1 MLIVINFK
9 AQILRNMSKTT
20 TTFFLF
26 LSLSLF
32 SQTVKYSTYEKIWA
46 IKHPFAAM
54 KVKRISAFIHQ
65 HGPQVQLD
73 LFNTGGKQDAYRHT
87 FYMAAFAQK
96 TGIKKVRRLG
106 LAHEKTNYRQFKH
119 SKTEEGEVPDS
130 LGTVMDIY
138 NNELGLNLGA
148 ANKTLSLEELSALV
162 VTEIKKGKALI
173 MKRAKDGSYLDC
185 SGAKLDLKQYSGK
198 WYVPKCLVKSDYNY
212 E

>member
-1 MLIVINFK
+1 MLIVTNFK
-9 AQILRNMSKTT
+9 AKILRNMLKTT

-26 LSLSLF
+26 LSFSFF

-46 IKHPFAAM
+46 IKHPFVAM
-54 KVKRISAFIHQ
+54 KVKRISTFIHQ
-65 HGPQVQLD
+65 HGPQPQLD
-73 LFNTGGKQDAYRHT
+73 LFNNGGKQDAYRHL

-96 TGIKKVRRLG
+96 SGIKKIRRLG

-138 NNELGLNLGA
+138 NNDLGLNLGA
-148 ANKTLSLEELSALV
+148 ANKTLSLEDLSALV

-173 MKRAKDGSYLDC
+173 MKRDKDGTYLDC
-185 SGAKLDLKQYSGK
+185 SGSKLDLKRSSGK
-198 WYVPKCLVKSDYNY
+198 WFVPKCLVRSDYTY